1 MRTRK
6 LTCAAA
12 CAVALGVPMGTD
24 ARAAWP
30 GVNGKLSLTQ
40 RVEPPLASR
49 ANRDIFAYGLGDP
62 GAPVDRVRLTSS
74 TSNDEQSSW
83 SPDGRTLAF
92 KRADR
97 GVEQVFLLDATSAP
111 YVARQLT
118 RTSEGAFNNTQPAW
132 SPDGST
138 ILVRTNRADPTVN
151 VADVWAIDVAG
162 AQPDRPVVE
171 RPGDERY
178 PSYSPDGRRLLFR
191 GDTDGADV
199 TGDEELFVLEL
210 ESGTLTQLTD
220 NPFIDTS
227 PAWSPDGTRIA
238 FNSDRDGD
246 SEIYVM
252 NADGSD
258 ERQLTFNDASDLFP
272 HDEGPAWS
280 PDGRLI
286 AYTRAVGTGSNA
298 SSDPWVMSADGTGQ
312 QPYAPPTPIVEE
324 SPDWQALPVTAGD
337 PAEPWVACGD
347 LSLAPGGVASVIARK
362 AGCHRA
368 IRLAERWQ
376 RVAEWADVPPDRVK
390 GFTCTAEHHTF
401 DQVLVQCAHRGGRKA
416 VAFVHREAAASSE
429 ATEGAR

>member
-1 MRTRK
+1 MRTTG
-6 LTCAAA
+6 LTCVAA
-12 CAVALGVPMGTD
+12 CAAALGVPVATD

-40 RVEPPLASR
+40 RVEPPLAAR
-49 ANRDIFAYGLGDP
+49 ANRDLFAYGLGDP
-62 GAPVDRVRLTSS
+62 DGPVDRVRLTSS

-97 GVEQVFLLDATSAP
+97 GVEQVFLVDVTSAP

-118 RTSEGAFNNTQPAW
+118 RTSAGAFNNTQPAW

-151 VADVWAIDVAG
+151 VADIWAVDVAG
-162 AQPDRPVVE
+162 TQPDRPVVE

-178 PSYSPDGRRLLFR
+178 PSFSPDGGRLLFR

-210 ESGTLTQLTD
+210 ATGAVTQLTD
-220 NPFIDTS
+220 NAFIDTS

-246 SEIYVM
+246 SEVYVM
-252 NADGSD
+252 DADGSD
-258 ERQLTFNDASDLFP
+258 VRQLTFNDALDPFP

-286 AYTRAVGTGSNA
+286 AYTRAVGTAFNA
-298 SSDPWVMSADGTGQ
+298 NSDTWVMHADGSDQ
-312 QPYAPPTPIVEE
+312 RPFAPPTPMVEE

-347 LSLAPGGVASVIARK
+347 LSLAPGGIASIVVRRAS
-362 AGCHRA
+362 CDRA
-368 IRLAERWQ
+368 IRLAERWERLSEWEEAPPK
-376 RVAEWADVPPDRVK
+376 RVG
-390 GFTCTAEHHTF
+390 GFRCTAEPHTF
-401 DQVLVQCAHRGGRKA
+401 DQVLVECEHRGGRKA
-416 VAFVHREAAASSE
+416 VAFVQRAAAAPPA
-429 ATEGAR
+429 ATEGAP